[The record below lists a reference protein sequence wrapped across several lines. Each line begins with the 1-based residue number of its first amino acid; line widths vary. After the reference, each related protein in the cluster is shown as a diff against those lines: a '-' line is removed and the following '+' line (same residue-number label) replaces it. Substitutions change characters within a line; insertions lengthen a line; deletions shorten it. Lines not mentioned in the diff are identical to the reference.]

1 MAADTTYPG
10 ICWKTSQILLELQW
24 PIWLMPL
31 YPDEETEVK
40 SPRNLAQRPLNVQSQ
55 TQTLSRGPF
64 PTGRPAANHVNDS
77 CHVALAWPLPE
88 GTASPRL
95 HTCSRL
101 SLSAQNRHLRDEAS
115 LVRMCD
121 AKAERASSVW
131 HLSACCGP
139 PANTSALPVLGPTR
153 TPRGRRR
160 APQANIRQMTPSFL
174 VPNRKGTLLPQ
185 TLQSLLPSRF

>member
-1 MAADTTYPG
+1 
-10 ICWKTSQILLELQW
+10 
-24 PIWLMPL
+24 MPL
-31 YPDEETEVK
+31 YPVEETEVK
-40 SPRNLAQRPLNVQSQ
+40 SPRNLARRPLNVQSQ
-55 TQTLSRGPF
+55 TQTLSRGPL

-95 HTCSRL
+95 HTCSSL
-101 SLSAQNRHLRDEAS
+101 SLSAQNHHLRDEAS
-115 LVRMCD
+115 LVRICD

-139 PANTSALPVLGPTR
+139 PANTPALPLLAPTR

-185 TLQSLLPSRF
+185 TLQSLLHGRF